1 MTIVDEAQQEG
12 GINQQEGQLIRSA
25 IEFNDLEAI
34 DIITPRVDIVG
45 VDQTAGKEEISR
57 IFMESGFSRLP
68 VFDDSIDDIH

>member
-57 IFMESGFSRLP
+57 IFMESGFFPAAGLR
-68 VFDDSIDDIH
+68 